1 MSNFDSELRRKK
13 LGNFFGVDENEI
25 SEIYSRSCNSTHE
38 ATLDDDESS
47 NNSST
52 QSSDDNNL
60 EYESYYDL
68 RILYDSWDEFENLRE
83 NFREAIP
90 EILKNTDGMRS
101 IFLSNEDNEIRS
113 KSPIEDDFKN
123 ALRDLIKNNNEQ
135 WVMETSRIIINALR
149 GVDTTLN
156 MMTLSLSDE
165 EQEELYIE
173 LAFSIIINIVLETRE
188 NMGDC
193 EINRLC
199 YFKCTKCNMDT
210 TYLFNEKEHQDICAT
225 CWNDEI

>member
-1 MSNFDSELRRKK
+1 MSEIRRKNLSK
-13 LGNFFGVDENEI
+13 YFGEDENKI
-25 SEIYSRSCNSTHE
+25 KEIYVSNIKNTTE

-47 NNSST
+47 NNSTEQST
-52 QSSDDNNL
+52 DYNNL

-83 NFREAIP
+83 DFKEQLP
-90 EILKNTDGMRS
+90 EILKNTDCMRN
-101 IFLSNEDNEIRS
+101 IFLSNENDEIRS

-123 ALRDLIKNNNEQ
+123 SLRKLVKYKNEP
-135 WVMETSRIIINALR
+135 WVIETSRIIINALR
-149 GVDTTLN
+149 GVDATMNL
-156 MMTLSLSDE
+156 MKLSLSME
-165 EQEELYIE
+165 ESDELYTEI
-173 LAFSIIINIVLETRE
+173 AYGIIINIVLETRE

-199 YFKCTKCNMDT
+199 YFKCTKCNDDT

-225 CWNDEI
+225 CWNNN